1 MSKVVKLT
9 ILGKPESKQRPRY
22 STYNGYVRT
31 YTPQK
36 TINYES
42 LIAHEYNQKYGKLMF
57 DREEPISVVINAYF
71 DLAKTDFGKKGL
83 NKSGREKMSMGYC
96 TTHKDLDNIIKVIL
110 DALNS
115 ICYVDDKQIVVINAC
130 KFWTLET
137 PRVEIILESLR
148 KDYENENN

>member
-1 MSKVVKLT
+1 MSKIVKLT
-9 ILGKPESKQRPRY
+9 ILGEPESKQRPRY

-42 LIAHEYNQKYGKLMF
+42 LIVHEYNQKYGKLTF
-57 DREEPISVVINAYF
+57 DRNEPVSLVVNAYF
-71 DLAKTDFGKKGL
+71 GLSKSDFGKKGL
-83 NKSGREKMSMGYC
+83 NKSGREKMEMGYC
-96 TTHKDLDNIIKVIL
+96 ITTKDIDNIVKIIM

-130 KFWTLET
+130 KFWTMET
-137 PRVEIILESLR
+137 PRVEIILEGI
-148 KDYENENN
+148 KHETNI

>member
-1 MSKVVKLT
+1 MSKIVKLT
-9 ILGKPESKQRPRY
+9 ILGEPESKQRPRY

-42 LIAHEYNQKYGKLMF
+42 LIVHEYNEKYGKLTF
-57 DREEPISVVINAYF
+57 DRNEPVSLVVNAYF
-71 DLAKTDFGKKGL
+71 GLSKSDFGKKGL
-83 NKSGREKMSMGYC
+83 NKSGREKMEMGYC
-96 TTHKDLDNIIKVIL
+96 ITTKDIDNIVKIIM

-130 KFWTLET
+130 KFWTMET
-137 PRVEIILESLR
+137 PRVEIILEGI
-148 KDYENENN
+148 KHETNI

>member
-1 MSKVVKLT
+1 MSVVQLT
-9 ILGKPESKQRPRY
+9 ILGDPESKQRPRY

-42 LIAHEYNQKYGKLMF
+42 LIAHEYNSKYGKLMF
-57 DREEPISVVINAYF
+57 ERDEPINVVINAYF
-71 DLAKTDFGKKGL
+71 GLAKADFCKKGL
-83 NKSGREKMSMGYC
+83 SKSGREKMEMGYC
-96 TTHKDLDNIIKVIL
+96 TTHKDLDNTIKIIL

-115 ICYVDDKQIVVINAC
+115 IWYVDDKQIVVINAC
-130 KFWTLET
+130 KFWTMET

-148 KDYENENN
+148 K